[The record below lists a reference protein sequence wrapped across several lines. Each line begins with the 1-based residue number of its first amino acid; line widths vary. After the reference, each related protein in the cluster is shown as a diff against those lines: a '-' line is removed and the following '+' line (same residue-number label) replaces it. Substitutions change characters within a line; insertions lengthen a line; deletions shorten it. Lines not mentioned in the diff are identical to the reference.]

1 MKTKKI
7 ITAKVLLLMSCVLAV
22 ICVININSERF
33 NAVFLSNV
41 EALADEQVSSGKSAC
56 YMQYTESDNSH
67 CLICGKCEMVPG
79 IGSQKGGYCKW

>member
-1 MKTKKI
+1 MKNDLLSIVGVGLTM
-7 ITAKVLLLMSCVLAV
+7 ITVLTTVYV
-22 ICVININSERF
+22 NNNSGSQRELF
-33 NAVFLSNV
+33 KANV

-56 YMQYTESDNSH
+56 YMQYTESENSH